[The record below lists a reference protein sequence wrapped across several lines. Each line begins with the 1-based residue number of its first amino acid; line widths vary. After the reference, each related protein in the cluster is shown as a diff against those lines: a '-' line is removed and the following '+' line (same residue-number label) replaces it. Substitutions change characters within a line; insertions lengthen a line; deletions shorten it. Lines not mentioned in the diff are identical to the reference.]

1 MSDTL
6 AAEFGFTISPDQDG
20 WSWTTFDR
28 AGEPR
33 ASGRARSRAVAAA
46 FVIRDLTHARSP
58 HPTGRG
64 Q

>member
-1 MSDTL
+1 MSDAL

-28 AGEPR
+28 AGRPR

-46 FVIRDLTHARSP
+46 LVIRDLTRVRP
-58 HPTGRG
+58 PRPTGRLR
-64 Q
+64 